1 MTTYKN
7 KLKASIAYSTDN
19 YLLDCDIPGIPALEI
34 DNRTTVDSI
43 ILDAFGALE
52 FFLKRGNHTVKY
64 SPSEHDCRKALGW
77 INANF
82 NKIFP
87 EA

>member
-7 KLKASIAYSTDN
+7 KLKASIAYNTDN
-19 YLLDCDIPGIPALEI
+19 YLLDCNIPGIPAIEI
-34 DNRTTVDSI
+34 GNRTTVDSI

-52 FFLKRGNHTVKY
+52 FYIKSGYHTVKHL
-64 SPSEHDCRKALGW
+64 PSEHDCRKALGW